1 MTLAD
6 LHQLLFENG
15 QPVSDNNDF
24 ELLMP
29 DGLPI
34 TGVVRID
41 DTLYLSDTEV
51 GYREVV

>member
-1 MTLAD
+1 MTLGDIQA
-6 LHQLLFENG
+6 LLLENG

-41 DTLYLSDTEV
+41 DKLYLSDTEV